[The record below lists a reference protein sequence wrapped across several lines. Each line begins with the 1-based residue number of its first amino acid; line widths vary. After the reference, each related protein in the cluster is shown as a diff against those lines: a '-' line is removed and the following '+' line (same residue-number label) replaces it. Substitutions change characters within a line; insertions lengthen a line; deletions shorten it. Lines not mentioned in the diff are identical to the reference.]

1 MKESFEL
8 LYKKAFATRNARL
21 EAYRRNLRLQSLSTY
36 SVSGISALTIA
47 LSLYLSVAP
56 NDNLKDLFGLIGSI
70 ASLFI
75 LIISLVDGSKDYSLK
90 AYLFHKCALELS
102 PLCLRIQKILNQ
114 NDFNND
120 DFDVIEKNYDEILNK
135 YELNHT
141 QVDYELSTWK
151 YRKEFHNKVPSY
163 FAFFI
168 RLYLDIKTYIL
179 YYSLIS
185 LMLISTVVLICRMY
199 LTLKT

>member
-1 MKESFEL
+1 MKDSFEL
-8 LYKKAFATRNARL
+8 LYKKSFATRNARL

-47 LSLYLSVAP
+47 LSLYLAVAP
-56 NDNLKDLFGLIGSI
+56 KDNLKDLFGLIGSV

-90 AYLFHKCALELS
+90 AYLFHKCSLELS
-102 PLCLRIQKILNQ
+102 PICIKIQKIIHKG
-114 NDFNND
+114 
-120 DFDVIEKNYDEILNK
+120 DFDEEVFDQLEKNYDDILNN

-141 QVDYELSTWK
+141 QVDYELSTWR
-151 YRKEFHNKVPSY
+151 YRKEYHNNVLPF

-168 RLYLDIKTYIL
+168 RMYLDVKTYML
-179 YYSLIS
+179 YYALIII
-185 LMLISTVVLICRMY
+185 MLISTALLIYRMY
-199 LTLKT
+199 NTLNP